1 MPPDQQKTDEAPGE
15 PAANLSR
22 RGFLA
27 AGAGSLALTIL
38 DSACDSPAAPIK
50 SGTHHI
56 PPDKGLDPA
65 WVEGLFAKGS
75 TKVYAGDELTCIGM
89 PVGGIC
95 AGQLYL
101 RGDGTLAEWG
111 VFNVDRFTGYG
122 DICYRT
128 YTPPSPVEQGF
139 GLAITPVGGRTVYR
153 TLDRRGFPRIEFTG
167 EYPIGTVR
175 YRTADGDPQ
184 PVEVTLEAFSPFV
197 PLDARQ
203 SAT

>member
-1 MPPDQQKTDEAPGE
+1 MSIE
-15 PAANLSR
+15 PQDSPVLAADGSGNLSR

-111 VFNVDRFTGYG
+111 VFNVDRFTG
-122 DICYRT
+122 
-128 YTPPSPVEQGF
+128 
-139 GLAITPVGGRTVYR
+139 
-153 TLDRRGFPRIEFTG
+153 
-167 EYPIGTVR
+167 
-175 YRTADGDPQ
+175 
-184 PVEVTLEAFSPFV
+184 
-197 PLDARQ
+197 
-203 SAT
+203 